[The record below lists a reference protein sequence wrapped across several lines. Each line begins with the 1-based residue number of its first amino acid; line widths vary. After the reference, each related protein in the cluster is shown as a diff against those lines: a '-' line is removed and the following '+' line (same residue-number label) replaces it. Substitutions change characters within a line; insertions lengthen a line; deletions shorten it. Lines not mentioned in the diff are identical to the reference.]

1 MLTMAI
7 LAMIGAFLFG
17 FVLSCLLAAG
27 ASADRSDRP
36 SRDDGLDSLEVAM
49 LRVALATRSLRHPD
63 TSLPISSNS
72 TRLRSL
78 RRRGRVRSVR

>member
-27 ASADRSDRP
+27 AAADRSDRP
-36 SRDDGLDSLEVAM
+36 RRDDGLDSREVAM
-49 LRVALATRSLRHPD
+49 LRAALDARSLRHPD

-78 RRRGRVRSVR
+78 RRRSRVRSVR